1 MGVLTKLRKVL
12 NPPVALAFPALV
24 AFPEVETPEN
34 GNNSSQKAKKATA
47 TPPNLKSERPYIRL
61 VRPGEPPTEH
71 ELAAIEQRQ
80 LSFESKGFTAAES
93 ESLAD
98 GLLLRDRDVVDTRR
112 ACGECRNW
120 FGGRCKLRLY
130 PIGDEPVI
138 YALHRCDV
146 FES

>member
-1 MGVLTKLRKVL
+1 MGLMALLEKTL
-12 NPPVALAFPALV
+12 NSP
-24 AFPEVETPEN
+24 T
-34 GNNSSQKAKKATA
+34 ATA
-47 TPPNLKSERPYIRL
+47 TTATTATHDECVTVATGATVAVATEPILKTERPYLRL
-61 VRPGEPPTEH
+61 VRAGCPPTEH
-71 ELAAIEQRQ
+71 EIATIEQRRQ
-80 LSFESKGFTAAES
+80 LFESKGFTAAES